1 MERLSYTRRTL
12 KGLAKLPRAVR
23 ARLQRE
29 LVAVAADPLHYR
41 GDWKRLRGSP
51 YWRLRVGRYRAICA
65 LQEGEIRL
73 LVLKIEPQRG
83 CIQMSVQIIEKD
95 GKPEY
100 AVVPYEEWRRLQRLA
115 EEVADI
121 RAADAAMRALE
132 AGEEALIPAAVADA
146 LLDGTPPLRAWR
158 KYRGYTQR
166 ELAQMAGVSQGAIA
180 QIESGRRRGS
190 IRLLTRLARALDI
203 EIADLLMED

>member
-1 MERLSYTRRTL
+1 M
-12 KGLAKLPRAVR
+12 
-23 ARLQRE
+23 
-29 LVAVAADPLHYR
+29 
-41 GDWKRLRGSP
+41 
-51 YWRLRVGRYRAICA
+51 
-65 LQEGEIRL
+65 
-73 LVLKIEPQRG
+73 
-83 CIQMSVQIIEKD
+83 QMSVQIIEKD